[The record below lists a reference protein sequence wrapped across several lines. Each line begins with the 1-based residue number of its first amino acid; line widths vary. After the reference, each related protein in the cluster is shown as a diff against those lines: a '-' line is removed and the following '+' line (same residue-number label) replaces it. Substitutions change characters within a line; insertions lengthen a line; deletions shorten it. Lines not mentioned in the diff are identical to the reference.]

1 VTLSTQARPYLA
13 PSGEAHNAAF
23 ASTRCPGL
31 QTLRL
36 RSPVVL
42 TGGQPTSG
50 ENSRPPAFV
59 AFLPV
64 NIAPAASPA
73 LSPHQRQGRMCK
85 PHLASNG
92 YTSVKYVV

>member
-1 VTLSTQARPYLA
+1 MAGIANPQVAQPSCADRWSADVRGEFAGRP
-13 PSGEAHNAAF
+13 F
-23 ASTRCPGL
+23 A
-31 QTLRL
+31 
-36 RSPVVL
+36 
-42 TGGQPTSG
+42 
-50 ENSRPPAFV
+50 

-73 LSPHQRQGRMCK
+73 LTRHQRQGRMCK